1 VSIRLISDWGEID
14 REVDRISRMP
24 DPATIARLDAILSAG
39 FAATQAAV
47 HIRTGSL
54 KSSGD
59 KSTEFQ
65 RATKEWKGEISYGGV
80 SLGPN
85 NPVDYAIYEQRREP
99 DEHGDHD
106 FMRPLSAYH
115 IAYIDALLKGLA
127 P

>member
-1 VSIRLISDWGEID
+1 MTVRLRSRWDGID
-14 REVDRISRMP
+14 RELDRIASMP
-24 DPATIARLDAILSAG
+24 TPAMIQRLDRVLDAQFG
-39 FAATQAAV
+39 ATQAAV
-47 HIRTGSL
+47 HVRTGSL

-59 KSTEFQ
+59 KSSAFHQ
-65 RATKEWKGEISYGGV
+65 ATKEWRGQISYGGV

-85 NPVDYAIYEQRREP
+85 NPVDYAIYEKRREP

-106 FMRPLSAYH
+106 FMRPVSAYN

>member
-1 VSIRLISDWGEID
+1 MIHIESNWTEIDTEID
-14 REVDRISRMP
+14 RILGMP
-24 DPATIARLDAILSAG
+24 GPKAKALLDTVLDTG
-39 FAATQAAV
+39 FAKTQAAV
-47 HIRTGSL
+47 HVQTGSL

-59 KSTEFQ
+59 KKSDIDKFDKKWE
-65 RATKEWKGEISYGGV
+65 GEIQYGGP

-85 NPVDYAIYEQRREP
+85 NPVDYAIYEKRREP

-106 FMRPLSAYH
+106 FMRPVSAYN